1 MRRRGGGE
9 GLLKRLD
16 GAGKYSCFS
25 PRLRLS
31 LFRFALVVFLF
42 CLILYPRSSVH
53 WVAFDNVKSTQGHDP
68 VTKVWSIGQI
78 GPASNVQSRTSGHV
92 LFSHQPC
99 LLFPKRP
106 AFHMYVSLL
115 LPSTKISWI
124 PDHVCA
130 GSLRRQASKI
140 MLIFRNPP
148 LQKKKRVF
156 LQAAFT
162 EESKVNSSAPALKGL
177 HTPRMSFC
185 LCRILET
192 LWSSTMAASALFSAR
207 SESIKSVEI
216 SAPSKSALADNHVSC
231 LCRAL
236 KIST

>member
-9 GLLKRLD
+9 DLLKRLD
-16 GAGKYSCFS
+16 GAGRYSCFS

-106 AFHMYVSLL
+106 AFQMYVSLL

-140 MLIFRNPP
+140 MLTFRNPP
-148 LQKKKRVF
+148 LQKKK
-156 LQAAFT
+156 
-162 EESKVNSSAPALKGL
+162 E
-177 HTPRMSFC
+177 SFC
-185 LCRILET
+185 RQPLQRNQ
-192 LWSSTMAASALFSAR
+192 
-207 SESIKSVEI
+207 K
-216 SAPSKSALADNHVSC
+216 
-231 LCRAL
+231 
-236 KIST
+236 